1 MWSRIKWA
9 LRSSDPT
16 ARTAMWIAFWSA
28 VIGLLGFGLGV
39 IGAIPILKGL
49 VSLAQRAG
57 SHLNGIW

>member
-1 MWSRIKWA
+1 
-9 LRSSDPT
+9 
-16 ARTAMWIAFWSA
+16 MWIAFWSA